1 MLCWAA
7 HPTSHTHS
15 HTHATRTPHPN
26 GKRSQTFQ
34 RPWISQS
41 KPPSAVCA
49 YLCISTV
56 QRPLWNCLYLIDSPR
71 PFFFCSSTTT
81 ALLPSRRADYRST
94 LVPDAAAGEGV
105 SLFVTGKRALAKLWR
120 SLSSPG
126 LCLLSS
132 NEPALAVPFFLSPPG
147 LHCGTRTRKLSRVL
161 CFFDPTSCRTLDP
174 IKSTI
179 PPTNYTRS
187 LLSRLRLFF
196 LVAGDSQPRL
206 ESAHPPPRRPE
217 SQNTPDSCKA
227 A

>member
-1 MLCWAA
+1 MLCWVA
-7 HPTSHTHS
+7 HQQATRI
-15 HTHATRTPHPN
+15 ATRTPHPN

-56 QRPLWNCLYLIDSPR
+56 QRPLWNCLYLIDPPR
-71 PFFFCSSTTT
+71 PFFCSSTTT

-105 SLFVTGKRALAKLWR
+105 SLFVTGKRALAKLWC
-120 SLSSPG
+120 SLSSSG

-132 NEPALAVPFFLSPPG
+132 NEPALAVPFFLSLSG
-147 LHCGTRTRKLSRVL
+147 LHCGTRTRKLSRKL
-161 CFFDPTSCRTLDP
+161 CLFDPTSCRTLDP

-179 PPTNYTRS
+179 PRTNYTRS
-187 LLSRLRLFF
+187 LLSRFRLFF

-206 ESAHPPPRRPE
+206 ESAHPPPRCPE
-217 SQNTPDSCKA
+217 SHNKPDSCKA